1 MIRFRSIDSRYSLL
15 LGAVIALGIALSGC
29 GRDSQPPGA
38 DGTAV
43 VDSGGPDQVTSNA
56 RIFLYSEGRKT
67 TDLRADRI
75 MQYTAKDST
84 VAEQLDVDFYDSSGV
99 KISNLVARR
108 GYIREMDNFLAVNGS
123 VRVLG
128 EDSVCLF
135 TEYLEWDAGQDRVVT
150 DSFVTIIQNQDTI
163 RSYGVETDPRLR
175 NITFKRKVSG
185 RLTDMEKVRHE

>member
-1 MIRFRSIDSRYSLL
+1 MIRFRSIDSWFSIL
-15 LGAVIALGIALSGC
+15 LGTAIALGIALAGC
-29 GRDSQPPGA
+29 GRDSQPPGTE
-38 DGTAV
+38 GMAV
-43 VDSGGPDQVTSNA
+43 IDSSGPDQVTSNA

-84 VAEQLDVDFYDSSGV
+84 IAERLDVDFYDSTGV
-99 KISNLVARR
+99 KISNLIAQR
-108 GYIREMDNFLAVNGS
+108 GYIREKDNFLAVNGS

-128 EDSVCLF
+128 EDSVRLF

-185 RLTDMEKVRHE
+185 RLTDMEKARHE

>member
-1 MIRFRSIDSRYSLL
+1 MIRFRSIDSWFIVL
-15 LGAVIALGIALSGC
+15 LGAVIATGIALSGC
-29 GRDSQPPGA
+29 GRDSQPS
-38 DGTAV
+38 GTEGMAV

-56 RIFLYSEGRKT
+56 HMFLYSEGRKT

-84 VAEQLDVDFYDSSGV
+84 IAERLDVDFYDSTGV
-99 KISNLVARR
+99 KISNLIAQR
-108 GYIREMDNFLAVNGS
+108 GYIREKDNFLAVNGS

-128 EDSVCLF
+128 EDSVRLF
-135 TEYLEWDAGQDRVVT
+135 TEYLEWDAGRDRVVT

-185 RLTDMEKVRHE
+185 RLTDMEKARHE